1 MATSRVRIDPD
12 ERERG
17 RALRVQ
23 RKALGLNQAQLGEV
37 IGVSYQQYGKFE
49 RGESRLSA
57 KQYEKI
63 LVFLGQREAAKA
75 GLAEPRQPDYAAP
88 VSRAALQKSLDQMRA
103 LAVQMEDMI
112 TLWQRH
118 LDEI

>member
-1 MATSRVRIDPD
+1 MATRRARIDPE

-17 RALRVQ
+17 RALRV
-23 RKALGLNQAQLGEV
+23 RRAALGLNQAQLGEV

-49 RGESRLSA
+49 RGESRLSV
-57 KQYEKI
+57 KQHEKI
-63 LVFLGQREAAKA
+63 LAFLDRREAARA

-103 LAVQMEDMI
+103 LAAQMDETI
-112 TLWQRH
+112 AVWQRH